1 MYEPRNGSEVARLLQ
16 SIQHEYEAGEQ
27 GLSGLSLGAATH
39 QFINAKME
47 QMHRAHEQL
56 EALPGP
62 EEATA
67 LVAQTIWKPEERRKS
82 TL

>member
-1 MYEPRNGSEVARLLQ
+1 MHEPQNGSEVARLLQ
-16 SIQHEYEAGEQ
+16 SIQREYEAAEQ
-27 GLSGLSLGAATH
+27 GLSGLALGTATH
-39 QFINAKME
+39 QFITARME

-56 EALPGP
+56 EALLGP

-82 TL
+82 TP